1 MARIDRF
8 GNTPQSSEELHEKN
22 ERAKVESRDES
33 PKEEGASTVLGRDGV
48 RKVIAPQD
56 AERLVSQAGF
66 ARAKKKRPG
75 EMDMGDSSQAPIPLP
90 EDDVDASVWSA
101 EALAQVQAQL
111 GAQGGLLRAVRQD
124 SAQKAKSRG
133 AKGFWEAMVEAAYGD
148 GGEEPQRLGALVDNP
163 APDAGSLAQM
173 AAGAQAH
180 FGLDLA
186 GLEPGSQL
194 LAASLLV
201 AGQSAQVA
209 VVPGAQEAGEAGPKQ
224 LDGDKLL
231 GGVEAVLD
239 GGRAAVDDG
248 RRMNEGVSKNLAMHR
263 TFVAK
268 R

>member
-8 GNTPQSSEELHEKN
+8 GGNTPQSSEELHEKN
-22 ERAKVESRDES
+22 ERAKVESREES
-33 PKEEGASTVLGRDGV
+33 PKEEGASSVVGKDGV
-48 RKVIAPQD
+48 RKVLAPQD

-66 ARAKKKRPG
+66 ARAKKRRPG
-75 EMDMGDSSQAPIPLP
+75 DLDMGDSSQAPIPLP
-90 EDDVDASVWSA
+90 EDDVDAGAWSA

-111 GAQGGLLRAVRQD
+111 GAQGGVLRAVRQGM
-124 SAQKAKSRG
+124 AQKPKTRG
-133 AKGFWEAMVEAAYGD
+133 AKGLWEAMVEAAFGD
-148 GGEEPQRLGALVDNP
+148 GGEEPQRLGALGDNP
-163 APDAGSLAQM
+163 APDPQALAQM
-173 AAGAQAH
+173 ASQAHAH
-180 FGLDLA
+180 FGLELE

-201 AGQSAQVA
+201 AGHSEQVA
-209 VVPGAQEAGEAGPKQ
+209 VVAGAQEGAGAAKQ